1 MRKNIKLFKSII
13 FLSILLITSSKA
25 ELTNKVIVS
34 VGNEIITNYD
44 MARELKY
51 LNVITVG
58 QLKNLEAQEA
68 KDMATNSLIKDKI
81 KINVLSNYDNI
92 IIKDEL
98 IEDQIKRTFR
108 RFGFNNIED
117 FKRYLE
123 IENYNFEEFKKKVLL
138 ELQWNQLVYQ
148 FYKNQIVINKE
159 KIDKKIN
166 VIISE
171 QEKKK
176 EYLIYEI
183 FIEDAKIKK
192 SNGKDEKA
200 LIEDNIVVEEED
212 KVVVDEKVGIIIKA
226 ESASYDNK
234 VNIVKII
241 DTKNPEK
248 KVIDSK
254 TNNQITIDDIM
265 KNIKQKGFK
274 DTAIQFSSSS
284 NSQQGGRLGWI
295 SESEF
300 SEILLKHIKNSKVGN
315 VTKPIPVPGG
325 ILIIK
330 VENKRTEKSEIDIE
344 RKMNEL
350 IQIEKNSQLTQF
362 SSNYFNQVKNNIK
375 IKYFDE

>member
-1 MRKNIKLFKSII
+1 VRKNIKLFKSII

-25 ELTNKVIVS
+25 ELTNKVIMS

-265 KNIKQKGFK
+265 KSIKQKGFK

>member
-51 LNVITVG
+51 LNVITAG

-68 KDMATNSLIKDKI
+68 KDMVTNSLIKDKI

-265 KNIKQKGFK
+265 KSIKQKGFK

-300 SEILLKHIKNSKVGN
+300 SEVLLKHIKNSKVGN

>member
-25 ELTNKVIVS
+25 ELTNKVIMS

-68 KDMATNSLIKDKI
+68 KDMVTNSLIKDKI

-265 KNIKQKGFK
+265 KSIKQKGFK

>member
-25 ELTNKVIVS
+25 ELTNKVIMS

-51 LNVITVG
+51 LNVITLG

-265 KNIKQKGFK
+265 KSIKQKGFK

-300 SEILLKHIKNSKVGN
+300 SEVLLKHIKNSKVGN

>member
-25 ELTNKVIVS
+25 ELTNKVIMS

-51 LNVITVG
+51 LNVITAG

-68 KDMATNSLIKDKI
+68 KDMVTNSLIKDKI

-265 KNIKQKGFK
+265 KSIKQKGFK

-300 SEILLKHIKNSKVGN
+300 SEVLLKHIKNSKVGN

>member
-25 ELTNKVIVS
+25 ELTNKVIMS

-98 IEDQIKRTFR
+98 IENQIKQTFR
-108 RFGFNNIED
+108 RFGFNNIKD
-117 FKRYLE
+117 FKSYLE

-148 FYKNQIVINKE
+148 FYKNQIIINKE

-166 VIISE
+166 TIISE

-183 FIEDAKIKK
+183 FIENAKIKK

-200 LIEDNIVVEEED
+200 LIEDKIVVEEED
-212 KVVVDEKVGIIIKA
+212 KVVVDEKVGIIMKA

-284 NSQQGGRLGWI
+284 NSQQGGKLGWI

-300 SEILLKHIKNSKVGN
+300 SEILLKHIKNAKVGN

>member
-265 KNIKQKGFK
+265 KSIKQKGFK

-300 SEILLKHIKNSKVGN
+300 SEVLLKHIKNSKVGN

>member
-25 ELTNKVIVS
+25 ELTNKVIMS

-51 LNVITVG
+51 LNVITAG

-68 KDMATNSLIKDKI
+68 KDMVTNSLIKDKI

-265 KNIKQKGFK
+265 KSIKQKGFK

>member
-51 LNVITVG
+51 LNVITAG

-68 KDMATNSLIKDKI
+68 KDMVTNSLIKDKI

-265 KNIKQKGFK
+265 KSIKQKGFK